1 MIFYKLQK
9 EGKTKKNEMIFTSA
23 FSDETPNR
31 LALLA
36 RTSAEGGSTKNFEL
50 PPFWIGRPN
59 LKREEIKEKT

>member
-50 PPFWIGRPN
+50 PPF
-59 LKREEIKEKT
+59 